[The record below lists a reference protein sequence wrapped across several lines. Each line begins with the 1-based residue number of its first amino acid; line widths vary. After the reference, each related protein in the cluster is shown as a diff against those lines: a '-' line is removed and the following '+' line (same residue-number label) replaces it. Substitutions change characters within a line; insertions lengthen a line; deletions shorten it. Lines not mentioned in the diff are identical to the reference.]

1 MIRFL
6 GTTLLLICLSAAGTA
21 QADIFRLEDDDGVVS
36 FTDSPSS
43 RGYTL
48 VMRDRAAHHP
58 AGKKSRPRSAA
69 GAVNSTTNSRSGT
82 DSRQQSGTLPL
93 QGIITSTAGLR
104 FDPFDGKLRHH
115 NGIDIAAP
123 TGTPVKPVA
132 PGTVVFSGQRSGYGN
147 TVIIDHNDG
156 MKTIYAHHAENL
168 VPEGAEVDCAT
179 VIALSGST
187 GRSTGPHLH
196 FEAWQDDTNISRSFM
211 PAHASNRVEPA
222 LASAP
227 VRRLLQPD
235 GTILFTNLR

>member
-6 GTTLLLICLSAAGTA
+6 VTTLLLICVTAAGTA

-48 VMRDRAAHHP
+48 VMRDRAALHS
-58 AGKKSRPRSAA
+58 GKKSRPRSVAGPVKAA
-69 GAVNSTTNSRSGT
+69 T
-82 DSRQQSGTLPL
+82 DNRDKTGSVLQSGTLPL

-132 PGTVVFSGQRSGYGN
+132 PGTVIFSGQRSGYGN
-147 TVIIDHNDG
+147 TVIIDHHDG

-168 VPEGAEVDCAT
+168 VPEGAEVDCST

-211 PAHASNRVEPA
+211 PAHASGRDAPA

>member
-1 MIRFL
+1 MNRFF
-6 GTTLLLICLSAAGTA
+6 GTMLLLICVTAANTA

-48 VMRDRAAHHP
+48 VMRERATRHS
-58 AGKKSRPRSAA
+58 AGKKSRPRSVA
-69 GAVNSTTNSRSGT
+69 GTVKSATDNRKGT
-82 DSRQQSGTLPL
+82 DSGLRSGTLPL
-93 QGIITSTAGLR
+93 QGVITSTAGLR